1 MEQDKKELEAIMFFK
16 NMNVF
21 LYLFNKKRYI
31 QTLFKL
37 LFLWAIIG
45 ILSCLF
51 KTPDNIIRFYIGGII
66 FYQTIVLYNLIRKT
80 SQECPSYLDT
90 IKDFNIQHFN
100 FDKYHNYYKMIL
112 SKMIHYKNS
121 KKLFEI
127 IHNIKHLDLYN
138 GNDKQHIIAELNLL
152 YEMLMDKKCSGI
164 YIYLLLA
171 DLENFKNIKDFIH
184 LCESAKNKKELEQ
197 KYIQELKLFASYHE
211 TFNNK
216 NIFIGEQQ
224 KPNIQLYNPIPNNN
238 ICNEYLRLQKILKH
252 NKKEISKFITQF
264 S

>member
-1 MEQDKKELEAIMFFK
+1 MEQDEKELEAIMFFK

-21 LYLFNKKRYI
+21 LYFLNKKRCI
-31 QTLFKL
+31 ETLFKL
-37 LFLWAIIG
+37 IFLLGII
-45 ILSCLF
+45 SCLF
-51 KTPDNIIRFYIGGII
+51 KTSDNIIRFCIGCMI

-80 SQECPSYLDT
+80 SQECPSHLDV

-100 FDKYHNYYKMIL
+100 FDGYCNHYKMIL
-112 SKMIHYKNS
+112 SKMIYYDNA

-138 GNDKQHIIAELNLL
+138 GNDKQHIITELYLL
-152 YEMLMDKKCSGI
+152 HKMLMDKTVSGV

-171 DLENFKNIKDFIH
+171 DLDNFKNIKNFIN
-184 LCESAKNKKELEQ
+184 LCENAKNKKELKQ
-197 KYIQELKLFASYHE
+197 KYIQELKLFENYHE
-211 TFNNK
+211 TFSNK

-264 S
+264 A

>member
-1 MEQDKKELEAIMFFK
+1 MEKELEAIMFFR
-16 NMNVF
+16 NMNSF

-37 LFLWAIIG
+37 IFLWAIIG
-45 ILSCLF
+45 ILSYLF
-51 KTPDNIIRFYIGGII
+51 RTTDNIIRFCIGGII

-80 SQECPSYLDT
+80 SQECPSHLDAIT
-90 IKDFNIQHFN
+90 DFNIQHFHFN
-100 FDKYHNYYKMIL
+100 EYHNHYKMIL
-112 SKMIHYKNS
+112 SKMIYGKYS

-138 GNDKQHIIAELNLL
+138 GNDKQCIITELNLL
-152 YEMLMDKKCSGI
+152 HKMLMDKTMSGYHI
-164 YIYLLLA
+164 YILL
-171 DLENFKNIKDFIH
+171 EGEYFTNIKNFIN
-184 LCESAKNKKELEQ
+184 LCEKAKNTTELKQ
-197 KYIQELKLFASYHE
+197 KYIQELKLFENYHE
-211 TFNNK
+211 TFSNK

-238 ICNEYLRLQKILKH
+238 ICNEYLRLQKILEH
-252 NKKEISKFITQF
+252 NKKEIAKFITQF